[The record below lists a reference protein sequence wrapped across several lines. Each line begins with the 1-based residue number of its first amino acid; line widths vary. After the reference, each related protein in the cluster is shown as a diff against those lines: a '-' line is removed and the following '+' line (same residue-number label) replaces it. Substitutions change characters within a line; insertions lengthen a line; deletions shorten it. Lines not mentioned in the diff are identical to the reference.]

1 MVNEDWNTRFVCYA
15 ASHGREPREQI
26 EHDAG
31 VWLGGKMA
39 GYIIWIGER
48 WREWKKETKF
58 SSSFLLV
65 SDHERFDAWLA
76 KRFLKE
82 KQ

>member
-1 MVNEDWNTRFVCYA
+1 
-15 ASHGREPREQI
+15 
-26 EHDAG
+26 